1 MSPQDEWERFVRMA
15 GLPDAEIDLAG
26 AGFLIAAMEY
36 PELDLDHQF
45 GQLDSLAERL
55 DCDLSRPID
64 TLSQGNRQ
72 KIAVINAF
80 MHEPEISIL
89 DEPTTGLDPLIQQ
102 EFASLILEVKEQGR
116 TVFLSSHILPEVEE
130 LCDRVAIIRQGRIV
144 AVETIEALKSLTIR
158 RLKIDFAG
166 PVDPADFSN
175 LPGIRNLD
183 VSDNSL
189 QPDIP
194 GSLDALIKRSA

>member
-1 MSPQDEWERFVRMA
+1 MPGDPKLYGNLSGRDFLTP
-15 GLPDAEIDLAG
+15 LANLKG
-26 AGFLIAAMEY
+26 GVDRDMV
-36 PELDLDHQF
+36 
-45 GQLDSLAERL
+45 DSLAERL
-55 DCDLSRPID
+55 DCDLSPPID

-144 AVETIEALKSLTIR
+144 AVETIEALKSLTIW

-166 PVDPADFSN
+166 PVDPADFSS

-189 QPDIP
+189 QSDIP